1 MNEMSRCRSCNEKFH
16 PTIKLDSNRRFL
28 KFDDMCKRC
37 ISLSYEEETYD
48 EVFESVR
55 VQDLDGLLELIHN
68 ILNKNE
74 DY

>member
-1 MNEMSRCRSCNEKFH
+1 
-16 PTIKLDSNRRFL
+16 
-28 KFDDMCKRC
+28 MCKRC